1 MIKKSIYKNYF
12 ARDFTLAMLEVWW
25 RGEVS
30 NPKVWTEKKQPHLP
44 YIVFENIGSVT
55 NGFYNPLGVE
65 WVEQLL
71 IDKVKETGSYDFAE
85 IPFRRELKK
94 LKPIFLKEPVLDKK
108 NLLAYLQQC
117 EEIWPWFES
126 VWWGWESELYNKYKN
141 VLAEP
146 FARLVKL
153 RDEYEFFVPGS
164 EATVRK
170 SLKKIYPLLGNLTA
184 LLRIEEIAK
193 DNPPPIKILKKRAL
207 GYFFTDNQ
215 LFLGKDRDF
224 IEKKF
229 NIKLEKIV
237 KNDSIK
243 EFKGQSAFK
252 GIVRGVVK
260 IVYGARQ
267 INKVKTGDIIVAPMT
282 LPDILPAMKKAI
294 AFVTDEGG
302 VVCHAAIIAREMKK
316 PCIVGTKIATQVLK
330 DGDLVEVDA
339 NKGIVKILKR
349 K

>member
-1 MIKKSIYKNYF
+1 
-12 ARDFTLAMLEVWW
+12 
-25 RGEVS
+25 
-30 NPKVWTEKKQPHLP
+30 
-44 YIVFENIGSVT
+44 
-55 NGFYNPLGVE
+55 
-65 WVEQLL
+65 
-71 IDKVKETGSYDFAE
+71 
-85 IPFRRELKK
+85 
-94 LKPIFLKEPVLDKK
+94 
-108 NLLAYLQQC
+108 
-117 EEIWPWFES
+117 
-126 VWWGWESELYNKYKN
+126 
-141 VLAEP
+141 
-146 FARLVKL
+146 
-153 RDEYEFFVPGS
+153 
-164 EATVRK
+164 
-170 SLKKIYPLLGNLTA
+170 LKKIYPLLGNLTA